1 MKFLLV
7 PALFALIS
15 CAAKPLEVKI
25 TAAKSAT
32 VTLAK
37 TGKLSVRLE
46 IRRLGSETNAVAL
59 MSWAGSDTSSVDAQ
73 ISLYKLSSKLLPLRS
88 NTEGM
93 EFDSGQSRITGTQTI
108 LESSRTCAT
117 LTLNVSSFNANA
129 DEVLEN
135 SVIDACEK
143 L

>member
-1 MKFLLV
+1 MKWFVLLLV
-7 PALFALIS
+7 LVS

-25 TAAKSAT
+25 TAAKSST

-59 MSWAGSDTSSVDAQ
+59 MSWAGSDASSVDAQ

-88 NTEGM
+88 NTDSM

-108 LESSRTCAT
+108 LEPTRTCAT
-117 LTLNVSSFNANA
+117 LTLTVSSFNANA
-129 DEVLEN
+129 DELLEN

-143 L
+143 P

>member
-1 MKFLLV
+1 MKWFVLLLV
-7 PALFALIS
+7 LVS

-25 TAAKSAT
+25 SAAKSST

-88 NTEGM
+88 NTDSM

-117 LTLNVSSFNANA
+117 LTLAVSSFNANA

-143 L
+143 P

>member
-1 MKFLLV
+1 MKFLL
-7 PALFALIS
+7 LTFALIS
-15 CAAKPLEVKI
+15 CAAKPLEVNI
-25 TAAKSAT
+25 TASKSST

-37 TGKLSVRLE
+37 TGKLGVRLE

-59 MSWAGSDTSSVDAQ
+59 MSWAGSDSSNVDAQ

>member
-1 MKFLLV
+1 MKWFVLLLV
-7 PALFALIS
+7 LVS

-25 TAAKSAT
+25 SAAKSST

-93 EFDSGQSRITGTQTI
+93 EFDSGQSRTTGTQTI

-117 LTLNVSSFNANA
+117 LTLAVSSFNANA

-135 SVIDACEK
+135 SVLDACEK
-143 L
+143 P

>member
-1 MKFLLV
+1 MKFLLL
-7 PALFALIS
+7 AFALVS
-15 CAAKPLEVKI
+15 CTAKPLEVKI

-59 MSWAGSDTSSVDAQ
+59 MSWAGSDSSSVDAQ

-88 NTEGM
+88 NADSM
-93 EFDSGQSRITGTQTI
+93 EFDSGQTRITGTQTI
-108 LESSRTCAT
+108 LESARTCAT
-117 LTLNVSSFNANA
+117 LTLAVSAFNANA
-129 DEVLEN
+129 DELLEN
-135 SVIDACEK
+135 TVIDACEK
-143 L
+143 P

>member
-1 MKFLLV
+1 MKFFWVVLLLV
-7 PALFALIS
+7 S
-15 CAAKPLEVKI
+15 CASKPLEVKI
-25 TAAKSAT
+25 TAAKSST

-46 IRRLGSETNAVAL
+46 IRRLGSEINAVAL

-88 NTEGM
+88 NADSM
-93 EFDSGQSRITGTQTI
+93 EFDSGQTRITGTQTI
-108 LESSRTCAT
+108 LEPSRTCAT
-117 LTLNVSSFNANA
+117 LTLAVSGFNANA
-129 DEVLEN
+129 DELLEN

-143 L
+143 P

>member
-1 MKFLLV
+1 MKWFVLLL
-7 PALFALIS
+7 ALVS
-15 CAAKPLEVKI
+15 CGAKPLEIKI
-25 TAAKSAT
+25 TAAKSST

-37 TGKLSVRLE
+37 IGKLSVRLE

-88 NTEGM
+88 NADSM
-93 EFDSGQSRITGTQTI
+93 EFDSGQTRITGTQTI

-117 LTLNVSSFNANA
+117 LTLAVSAFNANA
-129 DEVLEN
+129 DELLEN

-143 L
+143 P

>member
-1 MKFLLV
+1 MKFFWVFLLLV
-7 PALFALIS
+7 S
-15 CAAKPLEVKI
+15 CGAKPLEVSI
-25 TAAKSAT
+25 TAAKTST

-59 MSWAGSDTSSVDAQ
+59 MSWAGSDSLSVDAQ

-88 NTEGM
+88 NADSM

-117 LTLNVSSFNANA
+117 LTLAVSSFNANA
-129 DEVLEN
+129 DELLEN
-135 SVIDACEK
+135 SVLDACEK
-143 L
+143 P

>member
-1 MKFLLV
+1 MKWFVLLLV
-7 PALFALIS
+7 LVS

-25 TAAKSAT
+25 TAAKSST

-59 MSWAGSDTSSVDAQ
+59 MSWAGSDSSSVDAQ

-88 NTEGM
+88 NTDSM

-108 LESSRTCAT
+108 LESSRTCAM
-117 LTLNVSSFNANA
+117 LTLAISSFNANA

-143 L
+143 P

>member
-7 PALFALIS
+7 PTLFALVS

-25 TAAKSAT
+25 TAMKSST

-73 ISLYKLSSKLLPLRS
+73 IALYKLSSKLLPLRS
-88 NTEGM
+88 NTDSM

-117 LTLNVSSFNANA
+117 LTLTVSSFNANA

-135 SVIDACEK
+135 SVLDACEK
-143 L
+143 P

>member
-1 MKFLLV
+1 MKFLLL
-7 PALFALIS
+7 AFALIS

-25 TAAKSAT
+25 TAAKSST

-59 MSWAGSDTSSVDAQ
+59 MSWAGSDSSSVDAQ
-73 ISLYKLSSKLLPLRS
+73 IALYKLSSKLLPLRS
-88 NTEGM
+88 NTDSM

-108 LESSRTCAT
+108 LEPSRTCAT
-117 LTLNVSSFNANA
+117 LTLTVSSFNANA
-129 DEVLEN
+129 DELLEN
-135 SVIDACEK
+135 SVLDACEK
-143 L
+143 P

>member
-1 MKFLLV
+1 MKWFVLLLV
-7 PALFALIS
+7 LVS
-15 CAAKPLEVKI
+15 CTAKPLEVKI
-25 TAAKSAT
+25 TAAKSST

-59 MSWAGSDTSSVDAQ
+59 MSWAGSDSSSVDAQ
-73 ISLYKLSSKLLPLRS
+73 ISLYKLSSKLLSLRS
-88 NTEGM
+88 NTDSM

-108 LESSRTCAT
+108 LESSRTCAM
-117 LTLNVSSFNANA
+117 LTLAISSFNANA

-143 L
+143 P

>member
-1 MKFLLV
+1 MKWFVLLLV
-7 PALFALIS
+7 LVS

-25 TAAKSAT
+25 TAAKSST

-37 TGKLSVRLE
+37 TGKLGVRLE

-59 MSWAGSDTSSVDAQ
+59 MSWAGSDSSSVDVQ

-88 NTEGM
+88 NTDSL

-108 LESSRTCAT
+108 LEPTRTCAT
-117 LTLNVSSFNANA
+117 LTLAVSSFNANA

-135 SVIDACEK
+135 NVLDVCEK
-143 L
+143 P

>member
-1 MKFLLV
+1 MK
-7 PALFALIS
+7 S
-15 CAAKPLEVKI
+15 
-25 TAAKSAT
+25 ST

-73 ISLYKLSSKLLPLRS
+73 IALYKLSSKLLPLRS
-88 NTEGM
+88 NTDSM
-93 EFDSGQSRITGTQTI
+93 EFDSGQSQITGTQNI

-117 LTLNVSSFNANA
+117 LTLTVSSFNANA

>member
-1 MKFLLV
+1 MKFFLV

-25 TAAKSAT
+25 TAAKSST
-32 VTLAK
+32 VTLTK

-73 ISLYKLSSKLLPLRS
+73 IALYKLSSKLLPLRS
-88 NTEGM
+88 NTDSL

-108 LESSRTCAT
+108 LESTRTCAT
-117 LTLNVSSFNANA
+117 LTLTVSSFNANA
-129 DEVLEN
+129 DELLEN
-135 SVIDACEK
+135 SVLDACEK
-143 L
+143 P

>member
-1 MKFLLV
+1 MKWFVL
-7 PALFALIS
+7 LFALVS
-15 CAAKPLEVKI
+15 CGSKPLEVKI
-25 TAAKSAT
+25 TAAKSST
-32 VTLAK
+32 ITLAK

-59 MSWAGSDTSSVDAQ
+59 MSWAGSDSSSVDAQ

-88 NTEGM
+88 NADSM
-93 EFDSGQSRITGTQTI
+93 EFDSGQTRITGTQTI

-117 LTLNVSSFNANA
+117 LTLAISSFNANA
-129 DEVLEN
+129 DELLEN

-143 L
+143 P

>member
-1 MKFLLV
+1 MKWFVLL
-7 PALFALIS
+7 LILVS
-15 CAAKPLEVKI
+15 CGSKPLEVKI
-25 TAAKSAT
+25 TAAKSST

-88 NTEGM
+88 NTDSM

-108 LESSRTCAT
+108 LEPTRTCAT
-117 LTLNVSSFNANA
+117 LTLTVSSFNANA
-129 DEVLEN
+129 DELLEN
-135 SVIDACEK
+135 SVLDACEK
-143 L
+143 P

>member
-1 MKFLLV
+1 MKFFWLVLLL
-7 PALFALIS
+7 ALAS
-15 CAAKPLEVKI
+15 CGSKPLEVKI
-25 TAAKSAT
+25 TAAKSST
-32 VTLAK
+32 VTLTK

-59 MSWAGSDTSSVDAQ
+59 MTWAGSDTSSVAAQ
-73 ISLYKLSSKLLPLRS
+73 IRLYKLSSKLLPLRS
-88 NTEGM
+88 NADSL
-93 EFDSGQSRITGTQTI
+93 EFESGQTRITGTQTI

-117 LTLNVSSFNANA
+117 LTLAVSSFNANA

-143 L
+143 P

>member
-1 MKFLLV
+1 MRWFVLLLV
-7 PALFALIS
+7 LVS
-15 CAAKPLEVKI
+15 CASKPLAVKI
-25 TAAKSAT
+25 TAAKSST

-37 TGKLSVRLE
+37 TGKLFVRLE

-59 MSWAGSDTSSVDAQ
+59 MSWAGSDSSSVDAQ

-88 NTEGM
+88 NADSM
-93 EFDSGQSRITGTQTI
+93 EFDSGQTRITGTPTI

-117 LTLNVSSFNANA
+117 LTLAVSSFNANA
-129 DEVLEN
+129 DELLEN

-143 L
+143 P